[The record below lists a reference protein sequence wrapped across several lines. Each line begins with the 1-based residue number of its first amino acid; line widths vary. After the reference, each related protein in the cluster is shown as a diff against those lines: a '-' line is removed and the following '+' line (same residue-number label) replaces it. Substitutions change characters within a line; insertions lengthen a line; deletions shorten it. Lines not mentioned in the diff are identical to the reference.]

1 MYIFLLE
8 NQVFF
13 LGGGRPIKEMAR
25 GRLVGEIKQDKEQ
38 ERGEEPGKTY

>member
-8 NQVFF
+8 NQVLF
-13 LGGGRPIKEMAR
+13 LGRPIKEMTR

-38 ERGEEPGKTY
+38 AGGEEPGKTY